1 MCDFNNLVLS
11 NKIEQIHNS
20 SGTVS
25 GPKDFPKY
33 NSVNKTT
40 LFWGMYKDEDFKKCI
55 YHKGTKIIYWH
66 YNDCNPNY
74 RNRRHCVK
82 SLMKL
87 DNVVHWCNLDSA
99 FFLNYYKIKY
109 TIILDS
115 WHNSYHLFKKNNTLA
130 EDYHKKMQENKINL
144 VKKETKNIKKLYYNN
159 IGEFVKNNFYDLDK
173 FNDEIRGK
181 KIIIVGPAP
190 YLGDYNL
197 GKFIDSFDIVVRVN
211 KGHQMTVEPNKYGS
225 RTDILFHCVSQIYEN
240 GGEVNNDL
248 IRDKKI
254 KKIFCA
260 YPYLY
265 SNDDSSFKGG
275 RKLAGGNISIYQE
288 FIKKKLQ
295 IPQVMIDKNYY
306 LNLEK
311 KIQTRPNTGFI
322 AIDHLSRYT
331 DKLYVIGFTFF
342 KGGYN
347 KLYRSTIDGKKTNL
361 EEVVI
366 NRMRGTHDVDKQ
378 MIYFNNFLLNKIYID
393 SYFKKLFEN
402 NFSNFNE
409 QYFCLNCLNK
419 KTLKYTNSKKKKVK
433 KEEIRKENVIKQEVK
448 LKEIKQEAF
457 KQEEVKSEE
466 VKSEEAKQE
475 EAKQE
480 EVKLENKINKL
491 SCQLNANFITK
502 NINYKIIL
510 RPKSLLNSFNK
521 HSFITKYPKNNMYE
535 MAIKNT
541 YYLKISDK
549 YIEKIMCDILNV
561 LSSQNKEFIY
571 EIISNPNYLNLH
583 YKNLFLDEKQFYNFK
598 EFIIKYIYKSFSK
611 QNCLSLTNLPINPSN
626 SSKGN

>member
-1 MCDFNNLVLS
+1 
-11 NKIEQIHNS
+11 
-20 SGTVS
+20 
-25 GPKDFPKY
+25 
-33 NSVNKTT
+33 
-40 LFWGMYKDEDFKKCI
+40 MYRDEDFEKCF

-87 DNVVHWCNLDSA
+87 DNVIHWCNLDSA
-99 FFLNYYKIKY
+99 FFLNFYKIKY

-115 WHNSYHLFKKNNTLA
+115 WNNSYHLFKKNNTLA

-144 VKKETKNIKKLYYNN
+144 VKKETVIKKAAKKVTKNIRKLYYNN
-159 IGEFVKNNFYDLDK
+159 VNVSEFVTNNFYDLNK
-173 FNDEIRGK
+173 FNDKIRGK

-248 IRDKKI
+248 MRCKKI

-265 SNDDSSFKGG
+265 PNDDSSFKGD
-275 RKLAGGNISIYQE
+275 RNLIGGNISIYQE

-306 LNLEK
+306 INLEK
-311 KIQTRPNTGFI
+311 KMQTRPNTGFI

-347 KLYRSTIDGKKTNL
+347 KLYRNTIDGKSKNL
-361 EEVVI
+361 EKVVI
-366 NRMRGTHDVDKQ
+366 DRMRGTHDVDKQ
-378 MIYFNNFLLNKIYID
+378 MRYFNNFLLKKLYID

-402 NFSNFNE
+402 KFSNFNE
-409 QYFCLNCLNK
+409 QYYCLNEK
-419 KTLKYTNSKKKKVK
+419 ILKYTNPK
-433 KEEIRKENVIKQEVK
+433 KEFV
-448 LKEIKQEAF
+448 
-457 KQEEVKSEE
+457 KQEEVKQEE
-466 VKSEEAKQE
+466 VKIEEVKIE
-475 EAKQE
+475 EVKLEVKQE
-480 EVKLENKINKL
+480 EVK
-491 SCQLNANFITK
+491 
-502 NINYKIIL
+502 
-510 RPKSLLNSFNK
+510 
-521 HSFITKYPKNNMYE
+521 
-535 MAIKNT
+535 
-541 YYLKISDK
+541 
-549 YIEKIMCDILNV
+549 
-561 LSSQNKEFIY
+561 
-571 EIISNPNYLNLH
+571 
-583 YKNLFLDEKQFYNFK
+583 
-598 EFIIKYIYKSFSK
+598 
-611 QNCLSLTNLPINPSN
+611 
-626 SSKGN
+626 